1 MSWLGRFTRQLG
13 LGGNAATNSRG
24 IARERLSII
33 LAHQRGEIL
42 LEGIDMK
49 RLQGEVLECVKVSS
63 LISVDG
69 MLPVLELECLATSLN
84 ISRIHST
91 LTARVG
97 CR

>member
-13 LGGNAATNSRG
+13 LGGNASNSRG

-63 LISVDG
+63 LFSVDG
-69 MLPVLELECLATSLN
+69 LSHVLQLECLTTSLN
-84 ISRIHST
+84 NPRMHIYHN
-91 LTARVG
+91 G
-97 CR
+97 KG